1 MTFIKFRFH
10 GQSPLIN
17 YLADKYIFE
26 DREDILLELIAK
38 DKKNENLMQIVIYG
52 EDHVFGGKKSCGK
65 DYSRTST
72 KDNIYEW
79 NKKNPDKKFS
89 LIEIFP
95 EGSIN

>member
-26 DREDILLELIAK
+26 DREDILIELIAR
-38 DKKNENLMQIVIYG
+38 DKKKNPTQIVIYG
-52 EDHVFGGKKSCGK
+52 EDHVFGGAKSCGK
-65 DYSRTST
+65 DYLRTST

-79 NKKNPDKKFS
+79 NKKNSDKKFS